1 MHCFELL
8 SRTVSA
14 ECVDSYRNSV
24 VPLFFVGS
32 QMKSWSHMERAV
44 DDLNDKKKMVF
55 LTNES
60 ANKAEIDILSAR
72 DTTRPGP

>member
-1 MHCFELL
+1 M
-8 SRTVSA
+8 VSQRSW
-14 ECVDSYRNSV
+14 VQVPYRHEFSFSFSGLIFATARV
-24 VPLFFVGS
+24 
-32 QMKSWSHMERAV
+32 
-44 DDLNDKKKMVF
+44 MVF

>member
-1 MHCFELL
+1 MTKKKRFYARFL
-8 SRTVSA
+8 A
-14 ECVDSYRNSV
+14 V
-24 VPLFFVGS
+24 VPEVVVIKELRGHPCKIK
-32 QMKSWSHMERAV
+32 Q
-44 DDLNDKKKMVF
+44 KMVF

>member
-1 MHCFELL
+1 MITLENH
-8 SRTVSA
+8 SR
-14 ECVDSYRNSV
+14 
-24 VPLFFVGS
+24 
-32 QMKSWSHMERAV
+32 
-44 DDLNDKKKMVF
+44 KKKGFPPIKMVF

>member
-1 MHCFELL
+1 
-8 SRTVSA
+8 
-14 ECVDSYRNSV
+14 
-24 VPLFFVGS
+24 
-32 QMKSWSHMERAV
+32 MKGNESHFNFLRMIRA
-44 DDLNDKKKMVF
+44 KIMVF

>member
-1 MHCFELL
+1 
-8 SRTVSA
+8 
-14 ECVDSYRNSV
+14 
-24 VPLFFVGS
+24 
-32 QMKSWSHMERAV
+32 MKLNPFQLTGNPKTKTKTIKKIMYS
-44 DDLNDKKKMVF
+44 NDKNRKTPNVSQSSKMVF

>member
-1 MHCFELL
+1 MTCMKKVLSELTL
-8 SRTVSA
+8 PWPRSSI
-14 ECVDSYRNSV
+14 
-24 VPLFFVGS
+24 
-32 QMKSWSHMERAV
+32 MEV
-44 DDLNDKKKMVF
+44 KMVF

>member
-1 MHCFELL
+1 MSGENDMSYLIRRAHKTHMSIKSHSRFGMHGK
-8 SRTVSA
+8 RTYQVRLPQVSY
-14 ECVDSYRNSV
+14 SIRHT
-24 VPLFFVGS
+24 
-32 QMKSWSHMERAV
+32 Q
-44 DDLNDKKKMVF
+44 KMVF